1 MSIITFGFY
10 LVIAYIVYYII
21 VISYDVLTNKSGKL
35 AEAENSVQYDFG
47 QPAPPKIA
55 TLDDNES
62 NSAGGLKQ
70 SFHEPFEA
78 PSIEVTEEQE
88 NETSVDLALETKVN
102 NRYHKINNH

>member
-10 LVIAYIVYYII
+10 LVIAYVIYYIV

-35 AEAENSVQYDFG
+35 AEAENGIQYDFG
-47 QPAPPKIA
+47 HPAPKIA

-70 SFHEPFEA
+70 SLYEPVEAASIDVAEKHER
-78 PSIEVTEEQE
+78 
-88 NETSVDLALETKVN
+88 ETSVDLTLETMNGNK
-102 NRYHKINNH
+102 YHKIHNH